1 MSLTDFSIVP
11 ANETHLEIIRKIHRR
26 AFNQEEEAGLTIAM
40 LHDDSAMPR
49 VSLIAMDKDAPVGHI
64 LFTRVYIQNEAGE
77 ERETLAHILAP
88 MAVLPEYQKL
98 GIGGK
103 LIEAGIAELQRLR
116 SELVFVLGHP
126 DYYPRYGFIPDA
138 AAYGYKTPFAI
149 PPEAAPAW
157 MYRAIANN
165 VTKTVSGTV
174 RCCLALNKEMYWRE

>member
-1 MSLTDFSIVP
+1 MSLTDFNIVS

-26 AFNQEEEAGLTIAM
+26 AFNQEEEAELTIAM
-40 LHDDSAMPR
+40 LHDDSAIPR
-49 VSLIAMDKDAPVGHI
+49 VSLIAMDKDVPVGHI
-64 LFTRVYIQNEAGE
+64 LFTRVFIEYDTGGE
-77 ERETLAHILAP
+77 SETLAHILAP

-103 LIEAGIAELQRLR
+103 LIEAGITELHRLK
-116 SELVFVLGHP
+116 SKLVFVLGHP

-165 VTKTVSGTV
+165 ATKAASGTV
-174 RCCLALNKEMYWRE
+174 RCCPALNKEMYWRE